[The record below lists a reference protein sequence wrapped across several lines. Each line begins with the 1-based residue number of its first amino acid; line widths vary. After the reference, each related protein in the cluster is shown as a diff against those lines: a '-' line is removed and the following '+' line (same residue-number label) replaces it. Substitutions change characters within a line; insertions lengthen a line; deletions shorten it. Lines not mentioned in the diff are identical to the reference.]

1 MPRGPPR
8 NPGTCT
14 AGLQGFPIQVS
25 GLNSLTAEAKKEL
38 ETPIDIDLQFSPSQS
53 PIQYDRNT
61 GAFAYHGDNTF
72 FVGGTQYNLRVVR
85 LCRPKQEGLTTFSGA
100 VRAELQFWGTPS
112 ATATAT
118 SQLAVLI
125 LPITVLQAN
134 SAAGASFQA
143 LMGGNAVRLADLF
156 PTGQIVRYVTCLETE
171 NPTTVNLSVVYW
183 SSGIIITEDTAKRLP
198 STLKSNGIPNLL
210 NVKFLT
216 VFEQV
221 ADGSKINR
229 RYEESDG
236 VKLTYTKQF
245 TATAPEIQKG
255 FRLIVNSNV
264 SKSQRADT
272 SEQQKLSNY
281 KCVTID
287 KKRDIQNGKLV
298 INPLTGRP
306 FDKEL
311 EEQQAEQSA
320 ELQPATIGAN
330 TIFIRVCIAI
340 GVIIGI
346 GLLAALLVYGGKLF
360 MKPEDPVALAAGVA
374 GVPGAP

>member
-1 MPRGPPR
+1 MPRGPPQ

-25 GLNSLTAEAKKEL
+25 GLNSLTADAKQQL
-38 ETPIDIDLQFSPSQS
+38 ATPPDIELQFSPSES
-53 PIQYDRNT
+53 PIQYDQAT
-61 GAFAYHGDNTF
+61 GLYSYHGENTF
-72 FVGGTQYNLRVVR
+72 FLGGTHYNLRAMR
-85 LCRPKQEGLTTFSGA
+85 LCRPKQEGLTTFSGP
-100 VRAELQFWGTPS
+100 VRAEVQFWGTPS

-125 LPITVLQAN
+125 LPVTVLQAN

-143 LMGGNAVRLADLF
+143 LVGGNAVRLADLF
-156 PTGQIVRYVTCLETE
+156 PSGQIVRYVTCLETQS
-171 NPTTVNLSVVYW
+171 PTTVNLSVAYW
-183 SSGIIITEDTAKRLP
+183 SSGIVITEDTARRLP
-198 STLKSNGIPNLL
+198 ALKSNGIPNLL
-210 NVKFLT
+210 NMRFLT

-236 VKLTYTKQF
+236 MNQTYIKQF
-245 TATAPEIQKG
+245 TATAPEIQQG
-255 FRLIVNSNV
+255 FRLILNSNV
-264 SKSQRADT
+264 SKSQKADT

-287 KKRDIQNGKLV
+287 KTRDIKNGKLV

-306 FDKEL
+306 FEKEI
-311 EEQQAEQSA
+311 EEQLAEQSA
-320 ELQPATIGAN
+320 ELQPAVIGAN

-346 GLLAALLVYGGKLF
+346 GLLAALLMYAGKLF
-360 MKPEDPVALAAGVA
+360 IKPEGSAALAAGVA
-374 GVPGAP
+374 GIPGAP

>member
-1 MPRGPPR
+1 MLRGPSQ

-25 GLNSLTAEAKKEL
+25 GLNSLTADAKQQL
-38 ETPIDIDLQFSPSQS
+38 ATPNDIELQFSPSES
-53 PIQYDRNT
+53 PIQYDQAT
-61 GAFAYHGDNTF
+61 GLFSYHGENTF
-72 FVGGTQYNLRVVR
+72 FLGGTQYNLRVLR
-85 LCRPKQEGLTTFSGA
+85 LCRPKQEGLTTFSGP

-118 SQLAVLI
+118 SQLAALI
-125 LPITVLQAN
+125 LPVTVLQAN

-143 LMGGNAVRLADLF
+143 LLGGNAVRLSDLF

-171 NPTTVNLSVVYW
+171 APTTVNLSVAYW
-183 SSGIIITEDTAKRLP
+183 STGIIITEDTVKRLP
-198 STLKSNGIPNLL
+198 ALKSNGIPNLL
-210 NVKFLT
+210 NLKMLS

-236 VKLTYTKQF
+236 VKQTYTKQF
-245 TATAPEIQKG
+245 TATAPEIQQG
-255 FRLIVNSNV
+255 FRLIMSSNV

-287 KKRDIQNGKLV
+287 KTRDIQNGKLV

-306 FDKEL
+306 FEKEL
-311 EEQQAEQSA
+311 EEQEAEQSA
-320 ELQPATIGAN
+320 ELKPAVIGAN

-346 GLLAALLVYGGKLF
+346 GLLAALLIYGGKVF